1 MSAGH
6 GLGKVFIMLRNASIP
21 LGLLQTVALAHGW
34 VRVQD
39 VPHRRVVRVL
49 HLAAVLGVALRVW
62 CYRTLQKYFTF
73 QLSIQ
78 KEHRV
83 RSQPVRGSPSS

>member
-1 MSAGH
+1 MITKRGI
-6 GLGKVFIMLRNASIP
+6 GKAFITLRNASIP
-21 LGLLQTVALAHGW
+21 LGLLQAVAFAHGW

-39 VPHRRVVRVL
+39 VPHRQVVRVL
-49 HLAAVLGVALRVW
+49 HLTAVLGVALRVW

-78 KEHRV
+78 KEHQV
-83 RSQPVRGSPSS
+83 RIRRVRGSQSS